1 MLPRIVVLAA
11 PRRADAMSSSRLS
24 LRAGLPS
31 LAFVLIW
38 STGFIVG
45 RAIVPVA
52 QPSLFLLAR
61 FALAALLFALVAV
74 AGGARWPA
82 LREVPKHLLAGA
94 LLHGSYLCGG
104 YWAVAHGLPPAAMAL
119 LGALQPVLTAL
130 LAIPLLGEFPS
141 RRGWGGLAL
150 GSLGVI
156 LVVAPAMLASVS
168 HPVSPWVL
176 LVALLSILSI
186 TVGTILQKTSIA
198 AADLRAS
205 SAWQNTGGA
214 LVAGTLA
221 WLLGE
226 THWQPGLAL
235 WSALAWAALVLSGA
249 GTYLL
254 LRIVRRGQAATAASL
269 MFLAPPLAA
278 LQAWLLFGDKL
289 GLLQL
294 LGLAVAGLGVW
305 LCQTGQ
311 PARPPQRTGHAAAR

>member
-1 MLPRIVVLAA
+1 MP
-11 PRRADAMSSSRLS
+11 SSRLTVPATAAWLS
-24 LRAGLPS
+24 S

-61 FALAALLFALVAV
+61 FCLAAVLFAAVAV

-82 LREVPKHLLAGA
+82 LREVPWHLLAGA
-94 LLHGSYLCGG
+94 LLHGSYLGGG
-104 YWAVAHGLPPAAMAL
+104 YWAIAHGLAPSAMAL
-119 LGALQPVLTAL
+119 LGALQPLLTAL

-141 RRGWGGLAL
+141 RQGWGGLAL

-156 LVVAPAMLASVS
+156 LVVAPATLASAPS
-168 HPVSPWVL
+168 PVSPWVV
-176 LVALLSILSI
+176 LVAIISILSI
-186 TVGTILQKTSIA
+186 TMGTILQKTSIA
-198 AADLRAS
+198 AADLRTS
-205 SAWQNTGGA
+205 MAWQNVGGA
-214 LVAGTLA
+214 LVAGALA
-221 WLLGE
+221 WMLGE
-226 THWQPGLAL
+226 SHWQPGVAL
-235 WSALAWAALVLSGA
+235 WSALAWATLVLSGL

-254 LRIVRRGQAATAASL
+254 VRIVRRGQAATAASL

-289 GLLQL
+289 GALQL
-294 LGLAVAGLGVW
+294 LGLLVAGVGVW

-311 PARPPQRTGHAAAR
+311 GAGLPRRTSHATAR

>member
-1 MLPRIVVLAA
+1 MPSPRHTVPPSAIW
-11 PRRADAMSSSRLS
+11 LS
-24 LRAGLPS
+24 S

-61 FALAALLFALVAV
+61 FSLAALLFTGVAL

-82 LREVPKHLLAGA
+82 LRDVPKHLLAGG
-94 LLHGSYLCGG
+94 LLHGSYLGGG
-104 YWAVAHGLPPAAMAL
+104 YWAIAHGLAPSAMAL
-119 LGALQPVLTAL
+119 LGALQPLLTAL

-150 GSLGVI
+150 GSLGVV
-156 LVVAPAMLASVS
+156 LVVAPATLASAPS
-168 HPVSPWVL
+168 PVSPWVV
-176 LVALLSILSI
+176 LVAGLSILSI
-186 TVGTILQKTSIA
+186 TMGTILQKTSIA

-205 SAWQNTGGA
+205 SAWQNVGGA
-214 LVAGTLA
+214 LVAGALA
-221 WLLGE
+221 WMLGE
-226 THWQPGLAL
+226 AHWQPGLAL
-235 WSALAWAALVLSGA
+235 WSALAWATLVLSGL

-254 LRIVRRGQAATAASL
+254 LRIVRRGQAAKAASL

-278 LQAWLLFGDKL
+278 LQAWGLFGDRL
-289 GLLQL
+289 GPLQL
-294 LGLAVAGLGVW
+294 LGLIVAGLGVW

-311 PARPPQRTGHAAAR
+311 GGKRGDAIGKTGHVAAR

>member
-1 MLPRIVVLAA
+1 MPSPRHTVPPSAIW
-11 PRRADAMSSSRLS
+11 LS
-24 LRAGLPS
+24 S

-61 FALAALLFALVAV
+61 FSLAALLFTGVAL

-82 LREVPKHLLAGA
+82 LRDVPKHLLAGG
-94 LLHGSYLCGG
+94 LLHGSYLGGG
-104 YWAVAHGLPPAAMAL
+104 YWAIAHGLAPSAMAL
-119 LGALQPVLTAL
+119 LGALQPLLTAL

-150 GSLGVI
+150 GSLGVV
-156 LVVAPAMLASVS
+156 LVVAPATLASAPS
-168 HPVSPWVL
+168 PVSPWVV
-176 LVALLSILSI
+176 LVAGLSILSI
-186 TVGTILQKTSIA
+186 TMGTILQKTSIA

-205 SAWQNTGGA
+205 SAWQNVGGA
-214 LVAGTLA
+214 LVAGALA
-221 WLLGE
+221 WMLGE

-235 WSALAWAALVLSGA
+235 WSALAWATLVLSGL

-254 LRIVRRGQAATAASL
+254 LRIVRRGQAAKAASL

-278 LQAWLLFGDKL
+278 LQAWGLFGDRL
-289 GLLQL
+289 GPLQL
-294 LGLAVAGLGVW
+294 LGLIVAGLGVW

-311 PARPPQRTGHAAAR
+311 GGKRGDAIGKTGHVAAR

>member
-1 MLPRIVVLAA
+1 MSPSRFPL
-11 PRRADAMSSSRLS
+11 SSSWLS
-24 LRAGLPS
+24 SSWLSS
-31 LAFVLIW
+31 LGFVLIW

-61 FALAALLFALVAV
+61 FGLAALMFAIVAL

-82 LREVPKHLLAGA
+82 LRDVPKHLLAGA

-104 YWAVAHGLPPAAMAL
+104 YWAIAHGLAPSAMAL
-119 LGALQPVLTAL
+119 LGALQPLLTAL

-141 RRGWGGLAL
+141 RQGWGGLAL
-150 GSLGVI
+150 GSLGVV
-156 LVVAPAMLASVS
+156 LVVAPATLASAPS
-168 HPVSPWVL
+168 PVSPWVV

-186 TVGTILQKTSIA
+186 TMGTILQKTSIA
-198 AADLRAS
+198 TADLRAS
-205 SAWQNTGGA
+205 SAWQNVGGA
-214 LVAGTLA
+214 LVAGALA

-235 WSALAWAALVLSGA
+235 WSALGWAALVLSGA

-278 LQAWLLFGDKL
+278 LQAWLLFGDRL
-289 GLLQL
+289 GALQL

-305 LCQTGQ
+305 LCQTS
-311 PARPPQRTGHAAAR
+311 QRAAPRGSTGHATAR